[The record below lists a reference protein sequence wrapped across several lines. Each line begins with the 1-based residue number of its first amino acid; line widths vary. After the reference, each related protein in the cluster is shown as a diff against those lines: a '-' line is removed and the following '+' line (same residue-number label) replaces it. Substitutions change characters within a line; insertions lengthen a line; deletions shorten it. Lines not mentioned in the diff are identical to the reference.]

1 MANKNP
7 SVSTR
12 FKPGQSG
19 NISGKRKGLLTRDQV
34 NGTISDLYKNGPEE
48 LKEVIES
55 PKSTMLQIHIASIIA
70 KGVSKGCATALEGLL
85 QRSIGRIKD
94 DQEIDVL
101 GEFTLSYKKTDEEAA
116 G

>member
-7 SVSTR
+7 SPSTR
-12 FKPGQSG
+12 IKPGQVLNPG
-19 NISGKRKGLLTRDQV
+19 GRPKGLLTRDQV
-34 NGTISDLYKNGPEE
+34 NSTISNLYKSGPEE

-55 PKSTMLQIHIASIIA
+55 PKSSMLQIHIASIIA

-94 DQEIDVL
+94 DKEIDVL
-101 GEFTLSYKKTDEEAA
+101 GEFSLAYKREEEA